1 MTIPVRYI
9 LNGQLEW
16 PARRRAHADACDPLS
31 GMARAQWRLHRR
43 QAARAPAPSLCVRG
57 VRLRGVSYAA
67 VSEPLWPFTLIEL
80 QVPAGTNLKSEGL
93 KLVFDM
99 PAQL

>member
-1 MTIPVRYI
+1 
-9 LNGQLEW
+9 
-16 PARRRAHADACDPLS
+16 
-31 GMARAQWRLHRR
+31 
-43 QAARAPAPSLCVRG
+43 